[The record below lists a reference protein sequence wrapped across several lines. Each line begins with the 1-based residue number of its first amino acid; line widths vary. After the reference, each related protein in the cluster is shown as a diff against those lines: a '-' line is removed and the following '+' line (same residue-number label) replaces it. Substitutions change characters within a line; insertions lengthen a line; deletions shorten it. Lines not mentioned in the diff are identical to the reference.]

1 MNNYKLIIK
10 DFILT
15 NIEYNIIA
23 HIAALVAGFVFT
35 VILSDVFKKKEN
47 WYEKITSDFIN

>member
-47 WYEKITSDFIN
+47 